1 MGASLIFSD
10 LYGIVGLIYAN
21 CVNMGIRI
29 TTSLYYAFN
38 LEDDNRVALETF
50 LKDLVSIDIKF
61 IISIVKQRFKRGSD
75 KDKESKNE

>member
-1 MGASLIFSD
+1 VGASLIFSD

-38 LEDDNRVALETF
+38 MEDDNRVALERF
-50 LKDLVSIDIKF
+50 LKDIVSIDIKLQYPDYGNAWRLWYSS
-61 IISIVKQRFKRGSD
+61 IIAKY
-75 KDKESKNE
+75 